1 MELFLK
7 ATVVALIASVL
18 GLVLQKQGKD
28 IAMLLILAV
37 SVMIAVAAMNYL
49 EPVITFMTKLANLA
63 ELNDEMLRIVLKTTG
78 IGVVGELASM
88 VAADAGNASL
98 GKMIQ
103 MLTVGVVLWL
113 AVPLLEQLLDLVT
126 SILGQV

>member
-28 IAMLLILAV
+28 ISMLLILAV
-37 SVMIAVAAMNYL
+37 SVMVGIAAMTYL
-49 EPVITFMTKLANLA
+49 EPVITFMTKLARLA
-63 ELNDEMLRIVLKTTG
+63 DLNDEMLRIILKTTG
-78 IGVVGELASM
+78 IGLVGELAGM

-113 AVPLLEQLLDLVT
+113 SVPLLENLLDLVT

>member
-18 GLVLQKQGKD
+18 GLILQKQGKD
-28 IAMLLILAV
+28 ISMLLILAV

>member
-28 IAMLLILAV
+28 ISMLLILAV

-126 SILGQV
+126 SILEQV

>member
-18 GLVLQKQGKD
+18 GLILQKQGKD
-28 IAMLLILAV
+28 ISMLLILAV

-63 ELNDEMLRIVLKTTG
+63 ELNDEMLRIVLKATG

>member
-28 IAMLLILAV
+28 ISMLLILAV

>member
-7 ATVVALIASVL
+7 ATVVALVASVL

-28 IAMLLILAV
+28 ISMLLILAV
-37 SVMIAVAAMNYL
+37 SVMIAIAAITYL
-49 EPVITFMTKLANLA
+49 EPVVTFMKKLAKLA
-63 ELNDEMLRIVLKTTG
+63 DLNDEMLRIILKTTG
-78 IGVVGELASM
+78 IGLVGELAGM
-88 VAADAGNASL
+88 VAVDAGNASL

-113 AVPLLEQLLDLVT
+113 SVPLLENLLDLVT

>member
-7 ATVVALIASVL
+7 STVVALIASVL
-18 GLVLQKQGKD
+18 GLILQKQGKD
-28 IAMLLILAV
+28 ISMLLILAV

-63 ELNDEMLRIVLKTTG
+63 ELNDEMLRIVLKATG

>member
-7 ATVVALIASVL
+7 ATVVALIATVL

-28 IAMLLILAV
+28 ISMLLILAV
-37 SVMIAVAAMNYL
+37 SVMIAIAAITYL
-49 EPVITFMTKLANLA
+49 EPVVAFMTKLAKLA
-63 ELNDEMLRIVLKTTG
+63 DLNDEMLRIILKTTG
-78 IGVVGELASM
+78 IGLVGELAGM
-88 VAADAGNASL
+88 VAVDAGNASL

-113 AVPLLEQLLDLVT
+113 SVPLLENLLDLVT

>member
-28 IAMLLILAV
+28 ISMLLILAV
-37 SVMIAVAAMNYL
+37 SVMIGIAAMTYL
-49 EPVITFMTKLANLA
+49 EPVIAFLTKLASLA
-63 ELNDEMLRIVLKTTG
+63 DLNDEMLRIILKTTG
-78 IGVVGELASM
+78 IGLVGELAGM
-88 VAADAGNASL
+88 VATDAGNASL

-113 AVPLLEQLLDLVT
+113 SVPLLENLLDLVT

>member
-18 GLVLQKQGKD
+18 GLILQKQGKD
-28 IAMLLILAV
+28 ISMLLILAV

-49 EPVITFMTKLANLA
+49 KPVITFMTKLANLA